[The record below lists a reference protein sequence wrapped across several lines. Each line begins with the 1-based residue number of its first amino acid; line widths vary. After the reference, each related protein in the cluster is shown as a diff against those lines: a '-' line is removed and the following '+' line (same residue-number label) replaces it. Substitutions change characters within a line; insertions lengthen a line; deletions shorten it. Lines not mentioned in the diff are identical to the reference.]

1 MFNPIPLAFC
11 QISGLMRMVT
21 SFPFFSV
28 VFTICIYRAVLLKSQ
43 PMNSSDLLKCFELSP
58 ANARAKTEKEGKLKP
73 E

>member
-1 MFNPIPLAFC
+1 
-11 QISGLMRMVT
+11 MVT